1 MRSGFGWMSVVGFAS
16 AELAYSGALNTV
28 MQSPGTE
35 WTADVEREGVAGI
48 LPKNPFQLKET
59 LSLLGSIKR
68 LAKVS
73 GGLLLT
79 WAWPHIKAMYV

>member
-1 MRSGFGWMSVVGFAS
+1 MSVVGFAS

-28 MQSPGTE
+28 MRSPGTE

>member
-1 MRSGFGWMSVVGFAS
+1 MSVVGFAS
-16 AELAYSGALNTV
+16 VELAYSGALNTV
-28 MQSPGTE
+28 RQSPWTE
-35 WTADVEREGVAGI
+35 RTADVEREGVAVI

-59 LSLLGSIKR
+59 LSFLGSIKR

-79 WAWPHIKAMYV
+79 CARPHIKAMYV